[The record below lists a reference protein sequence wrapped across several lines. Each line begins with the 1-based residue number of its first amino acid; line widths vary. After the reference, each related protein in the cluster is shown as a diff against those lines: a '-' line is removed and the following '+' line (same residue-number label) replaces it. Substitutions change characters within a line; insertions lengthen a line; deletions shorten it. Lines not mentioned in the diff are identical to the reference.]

1 MVLIY
6 KRPSQ
11 TDTFHWHEKKV
22 ILFAGMEVWM
32 VSSVRVVRVASLE
45 KVVIVVTMVTMAS
58 LEKVVIVVMVAG
70 MVSLVRKVPMVSM
83 LKLEVEDMDSAKVE
97 KEADG
102 LRSLKKEEKVMV
114 VTKEG
119 NSVVMVVVVA
129 KEVEPIKEGMACLAS
144 LASPVSAKI
153 LEAAKVMA
161 SAELKVLAATM
172 VTTVAR
178 SHHHYHCPPYY
189 QYHSLQRCALE

>member
-1 MVLIY
+1 
-6 KRPSQ
+6 
-11 TDTFHWHEKKV
+11 
-22 ILFAGMEVWM
+22 MEVWM
-32 VSSVRVVRVASLE
+32 VSSVRV
-45 KVVIVVTMVTMAS
+45 VTMAS
-58 LEKVVIVVMVAG
+58 LEKVVIVVLVAG
-70 MVSLVRKVPMVSM
+70 MVSLVRVVPMVSM
-83 LKLEVEDMDSAKVE
+83 LKLELEDMDSAEVE
-97 KEADG
+97 KEKD
-102 LRSLKKEEKVMV
+102 LMV

-119 NSVVMVVVVA
+119 NSVVVVVVA

-178 SHHHYHCPPYY
+178 SHHHYHRPYY
-189 QYHSLQRCALE
+189 HYHSLQRRALE

>member
-1 MVLIY
+1 MI
-6 KRPSQ
+6 
-11 TDTFHWHEKKV
+11 
-22 ILFAGMEVWM
+22 
-32 VSSVRVVRVASLE
+32 
-45 KVVIVVTMVTMAS
+45 VVIVVTMANLEKVVILVMVVTMAS

-97 KEADG
+97 KEVDG

-114 VTKEG
+114 VTKKG
-119 NSVVMVVVVA
+119 NSVVVVVVVA

-189 QYHSLQRCALE
+189 HYHSLQRRALE